1 MLLALV
7 IVLLII
13 STILFVF
20 LRKLKKY
27 NLLLKNSLKR
37 ISEIIEE
44 DPDAPPLYIS
54 EKVRKKINELLEK
67 NYELELSMRNQLT
80 ILNNIIEPIIIA
92 KNDGTITFANIAARE
107 ITRPGVEGRK
117 IYEVFEEYYLNQ
129 MFEEAT
135 KTRKIHSGE
144 IVIFIEGEKKYY
156 EVKIVP
162 VTLEE
167 NNERYIIILHDVTNE
182 RNLEKMRKEFISNVS
197 HELRTPLTSIHGYA
211 EALLED
217 DLSNKELVRKF
228 LKIIEAEAAR
238 MTRLINDLLDLEKLE
253 SGNSQFIFEKINF
266 TEVLEHVRHIIEP
279 LAEDYGVE
287 VEFSYPDELL
297 MIGDKDRLIQM
308 ALNFVDNAIK
318 YTSLKEKEP
327 KKVFVEAYKDK
338 NKIIFIVKDT
348 GVGIPEEAQKRLF
361 ERFYR
366 VDKARSR
373 KMGGTGLGLSIV
385 KTIIEKHNGTIEFT
399 SKEGVGTT
407 FKVTLP
413 VNKEELE
420 NETIWYYFKKTKW
433 RKVK

>member
-1 MLLALV
+1 MNFVPVIILLLV
-7 IVLLII
+7 IVALIY
-13 STILFVF
+13 F
-20 LRKLKKY
+20 LKKFF
-27 NLLLKNSLKR
+27 NENSALKKSIFR
-37 ISEIIEE
+37 IAEIIEE

-67 NYELELSMRNQLT
+67 NYELEHSMRNQLT

-117 IYEVFEEYYLNQ
+117 IYEVFEEYFVNQ

-135 KTRKIHSGE
+135 KTKKIQSGE
-144 IVIFIEGEKKYY
+144 ITIFIEGEKRYY

-167 NNERYIIILHDVTNE
+167 NNERYIVILHDITNE
-182 RNLEKMRKEFISNVS
+182 RMLENVRKEFISNVS

-217 DLSNKELVRKF
+217 DLSNREIVRKF
-228 LKIIEAEAAR
+228 LKIIESESAR

-253 SGNSQFIFEKINF
+253 SGNSQFIFEEINF

-287 VEFSYPDELL
+287 VEFTYPDKLL
-297 MIGDKDRLIQM
+297 LIGDKDRLIQM
-308 ALNFVDNAIK
+308 VLNLVDNAIK
-318 YTSLKEKEP
+318 YTSLKEKGE
-327 KKVFVEAYKDK
+327 KIVKVDAYKEG
-338 NKIIFIVKDT
+338 NNIVVQVKDT

-373 KMGGTGLGLSIV
+373 KLGGTGLGLSIV
-385 KTIIEKHNGTIEFT
+385 KTIVEHHKGTIEFF

-407 FKVTLP
+407 FKITLP
-413 VNKEELE
+413 INKEEKL
-420 NETIWYYFKKTKW
+420 NETI
-433 RKVK
+433 